1 MTNTGQSKRSR
12 AYQRQLDDEYQ
23 RVWGH
28 RLPQDEKPQPY
39 KKFGLPLVLAPFAL
53 MFCGGCVGSFAIC
66 PEGINQVAFDKW
78 HPDKGAWSSGVGPNV
93 AHGGS

>member
-39 KKFGLPLVLAPFAL
+39 KKFGLPLARGPAGPVRMWRLVDRSEGDLLAY
-53 MFCGGCVGSFAIC
+53 
-66 PEGINQVAFDKW
+66 
-78 HPDKGAWSSGVGPNV
+78 
-93 AHGGS
+93 